1 MDRDAL
7 VQQVQLNILKR
18 YDVLLDCS
26 EFDDSTLNKL
36 SKRLPKANGEHAT
49 FARWCEHVLGDYR
62 PAVARFEYA
71 VAGQTRIDTLRL
83 GMREGLSTQERALTA
98 QVEELKKQINALQAK
113 QSALPTHVQP
123 AVDFEQV
130 RWEHAWQYFYAGRRD
145 VLRNLLADVRDVE
158 GHIFNA
164 QGERNRNYREV
175 LDEGIRYMLEGLQRL
190 GFIIDVTLT
199 TAREHGFMPQYF
211 DYYRTPERDDRF
223 DHLLS
228 FEIPEM
234 PTDIL
239 VPLPEEVSD
248 KSICHVSLYRGS
260 AARAT
265 PEEVEHLGAFL
276 HRMFAAL
283 AKSADHVPRAGL
295 REHLLL
301 ALMLSWS
308 APGVSLDDM
317 HYSSVYSH
325 SDEAWVTPNAQP
337 ADQPIEM
344 SPLKVFK
351 LLANAVAAHSNN

>member
-7 VQQVQLNILKR
+7 VQQVQLSILKR
-18 YDVLLDCS
+18 YDVLLDCN
-26 EFDDSTLNKL
+26 EFDDSTLRKL

-49 FARWCEHVLGDYR
+49 FARWCDHVLGDYR
-62 PAVARFEYA
+62 PAVARYEYA

-83 GMREGLSTQERALTA
+83 GMREGLSNRESALTA
-98 QVEELKKQINALQAK
+98 EVEELKKQINALQAK
-113 QSALPTHVQP
+113 QSALPPQVQP
-123 AVDFEQV
+123 ALDIEQV
-130 RWEHAWQYFYAGRRD
+130 HWEHAWQYFYAGRRD
-145 VLRNLLADVRDVE
+145 VLRSLLADVRDIE
-158 GHIFNA
+158 GHIFDS

-199 TAREHGFMPQYF
+199 TAREHGFKPQYF
-211 DYYRTPERDDRF
+211 DYHRTPDRDNRF
-223 DHLLS
+223 DPLLS
-228 FEIPEM
+228 FKIREM

-239 VPLPEEVSD
+239 VPLPEAVSD
-248 KSICHVSLYRGS
+248 KSLCHIALYRGS
-260 AARAT
+260 AERAT

-317 HYSSVYSH
+317 DSSSVYSH
-325 SDEAWVTPNAQP
+325 SDEAWVTQYAQP
-337 ADQPIEM
+337 ADQRVEM
-344 SPLKVFK
+344 SPLTVFK